1 MLYEFYGQECPHCQK
16 MLTLTTKLMKEYPEI
31 KIERKEVWHN
41 KANMEFIK
49 ICDKDDQCGGV
60 PFYFNDQTQK
70 WLCGE
75 VSYSELKTWADI
87 V

>member
-16 MLTLTTKLMKEYPEI
+16 MIKLTTRLMKEHPEI

-41 KANMEFIK
+41 ESNMEFIK
-49 ICDKDDQCGGV
+49 TCDKDDQCGGV
-60 PFYFNDQTQK
+60 PFYYNEQNQK

-75 VSYSELKTWADI
+75 VSYDELKTWAQ
-87 V
+87 VV